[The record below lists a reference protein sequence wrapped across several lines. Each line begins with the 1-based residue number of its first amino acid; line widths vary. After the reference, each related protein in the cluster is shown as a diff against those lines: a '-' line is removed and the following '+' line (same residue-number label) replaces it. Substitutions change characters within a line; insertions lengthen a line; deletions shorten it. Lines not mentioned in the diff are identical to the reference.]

1 MCERCELTNP
11 NNPVTCG
18 AKEVPD
24 RPVEI
29 VHGYLILYPDLMEP
43 FTFYPFKWQGM
54 KLKVWKTICAI
65 EILEQ
70 DGPGLVLE
78 FKPAKLLLGK
88 EMLIGDFMV
97 GKPSLGV
104 ISIMRVNEN
113 DICEASERD

>member
-11 NNPVTCG
+11 NNPISCG

-43 FTFYPFKWQGM
+43 FTFYPFEWQGM

-65 EILEQ
+65 EILKQ

-78 FKPAKLLLGK
+78 FKPAKLLLGHS
-88 EMLIGDFMV
+88 MMIGDFMV
-97 GKPSLGV
+97 SKPSLGV
-104 ISIMRVNEN
+104 ISIKQVNEN
-113 DICEASERD
+113 GVCKTVERD